1 MTKKIL
7 LTTIIALSSMHF
19 VSAKAKIPVCFPCET
34 LQTIQELPTDSEIQK
49 LAGQKVNLSYIN
61 NEYGILWMS
70 IWNTNGRYIL
80 SDISNNTY
88 FEIDPQA
95 AKILKEKHNFDVE
108 TAQSPLS
115 FWKTIGGKLVFS
127 IILGLLIWGS
137 IPSKNKNRD
146 VKPVNI

>member
-1 MTKKIL
+1 MMK
-7 LTTIIALSSMHF
+7 TIILTACIAFASLSL
-19 VSAKAKIPVCFPCET
+19 VYAKAKIPICLPCET
-34 LQTIQELPTDSEIQK
+34 IQTIQELPTDSEIQK
-49 LAGQKVNLSYIN
+49 LAGQKVNLSYLN

-70 IWNTNGRYIL
+70 IWNTNGRYVL

-108 TAQSPLS
+108 TAENPLS
-115 FWKTIGGKLVFS
+115 FWKKAGGKLVFS
-127 IILGLLIWGS
+127 IIVALLIWGS
-137 IPSKNKNRD
+137 IPSKKKDGD